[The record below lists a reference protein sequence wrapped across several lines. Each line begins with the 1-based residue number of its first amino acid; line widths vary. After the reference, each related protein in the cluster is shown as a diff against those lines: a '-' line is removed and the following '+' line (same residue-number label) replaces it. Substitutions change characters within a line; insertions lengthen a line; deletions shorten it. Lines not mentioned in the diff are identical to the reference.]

1 MQERAGAREPG
12 YMDKRKKD
20 GVCDCVWLWLPRPEL
35 LRPMFDMPRNIR
47 IVLRGALG
55 RMWC

>member
-12 YMDKRKKD
+12 YMDKRKKH
-20 GVCDCVWLWLPRPEL
+20 GVCYYQWLWLPPPEL

-47 IVLRGALG
+47 IVLKGALS
-55 RMWC
+55 RMRY